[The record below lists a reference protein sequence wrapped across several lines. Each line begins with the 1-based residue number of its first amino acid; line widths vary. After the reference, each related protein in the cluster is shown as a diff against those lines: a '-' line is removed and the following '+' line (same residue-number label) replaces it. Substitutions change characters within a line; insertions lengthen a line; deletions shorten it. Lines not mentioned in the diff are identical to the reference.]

1 MVTVSFVEFCGI
13 ILYHVWNRLF
23 ESFLKRLFTKIIKGL
38 KKPLPVPITDD
49 EVPLIHSGSPALIC
63 ETSSVTV
70 VSVVMRR
77 ESLLDDEDD

>member
-1 MVTVSFVEFCGI
+1 MIPFD
-13 ILYHVWNRLF
+13 F
-23 ESFLKRLFTKIIKGL
+23 EMY
-38 KKPLPVPITDD
+38 ITEEA
-49 EVPLIHSGSPALIC
+49 EVPLIHPGSPALIC